1 MYITFCGVLVTFD
14 PFTVCYLSCLQTSFR
29 VSRKQL
35 VSMPS
40 LQEMTSWYLI
50 TPSLLTSKI
59 NERKM
64 QEDCCMTR
72 VVTNGLLSGLVSC
85 KAILLRVAF
94 LVLSGTNRI
103 VLYCMCVLHLLKDW
117 KQRSLLSNILSIF
130 FFRSFFFFFAFY
142 YIISAPIF

>member
-1 MYITFCGVLVTFD
+1 MNFLLILQFTTDCALHFVLSMTFNHKKRLSCRMFLHHKSICMLKLNLYMYITFCGVLVTFD

-64 QEDCCMTR
+64 QEDCCITH
-72 VVTNGLLSGLVSC
+72 VVTCTSGLLSGLVSC
-85 KAILLRVAF
+85 KAILLHVAF
-94 LVLSGTNRI
+94 
-103 VLYCMCVLHLLKDW
+103 
-117 KQRSLLSNILSIF
+117 
-130 FFRSFFFFFAFY
+130 
-142 YIISAPIF
+142 